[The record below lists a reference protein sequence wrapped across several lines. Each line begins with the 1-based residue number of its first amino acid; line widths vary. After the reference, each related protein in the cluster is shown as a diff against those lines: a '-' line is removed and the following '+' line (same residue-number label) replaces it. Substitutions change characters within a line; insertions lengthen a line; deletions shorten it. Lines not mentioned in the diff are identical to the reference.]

1 MHASKKYN
9 FLSHVYI
16 LRWIKYWLQSRPGKQ
31 TVVYIVTVSTEHCLA
46 INRQKMLHILL
57 SDISQHY
64 GKLNLSF
71 FNQFHSLNF
80 KALMGADKKLNEA
93 LIVVMELLFSVVIL
107 IKRPGRERC
116 FHKEQATNG
125 I

>member
-1 MHASKKYN
+1 
-9 FLSHVYI
+9 
-16 LRWIKYWLQSRPGKQ
+16 
-31 TVVYIVTVSTEHCLA
+31 
-46 INRQKMLHILL
+46 MLHILL

-71 FNQFHSLNF
+71 FNQFNSLNC

-116 FHKEQATNG
+116 FHKKQATNG